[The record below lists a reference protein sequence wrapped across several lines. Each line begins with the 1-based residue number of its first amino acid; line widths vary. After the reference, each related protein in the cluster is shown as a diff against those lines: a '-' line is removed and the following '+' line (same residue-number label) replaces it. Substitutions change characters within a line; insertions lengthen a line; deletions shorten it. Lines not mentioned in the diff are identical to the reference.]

1 LIALPKSSLTTKK
14 TSFVV
19 SYCYW
24 NQDEDDMFAELMN
37 YIVDKKVDVRET
49 ITGLIELLIK

>member
-1 LIALPKSSLTTKK
+1 
-14 TSFVV
+14 VV

-24 NQDEDDMFAELMN
+24 NQDEDDMFTELMN
-37 YIVDKKVDVRET
+37 YIVDKKVDVKET